1 MLVQL
6 KFTALF
12 KRRLKGLAKK
22 YRQIQAD
29 VQPVLDEIIQGN
41 FIGNQIAGTQY
52 TVYKVRAKNSD
63 AQVGKSGG
71 YRLIY
76 QVESPTQVVLHLIYS
91 KSEQA
96 NVSAEEIQIAIAQ
109 YQADPDDRQL
119 TQIF

>member
-1 MLVQL
+1 MSDMPVQL

-22 YRQIQAD
+22 YRQIQTD

-52 TVYKVRAKNSD
+52 TVYKVWAKNSD
-63 AQVGKSGG
+63 AQVGNSGG

-96 NVSAEEIQIAIAQ
+96 NVSAEEIQIAIAE
-109 YQADPDDRQL
+109 YQADPGD
-119 TQIF
+119 